1 MGLRSSRPDINSA
14 TGLSSPQRPF
24 RAPRYGNRTVA
35 LNTLDLDLVVV
46 FGTVVVTALIARWTQ
61 LPITALE
68 IVAGIGLITVF
79 RFDLPT
85 GSDSLLIFG
94 SLLIVFLAGLETNL
108 GFLRSNF
115 RKALTM
121 GLGGFLVPFAGLFTL
136 LYYGV
141 HAPLLISVI
150 GATVLA
156 DTSISI
162 VYTTLQQFELTNLPF
177 GRLIL
182 AATLC
187 VNLIEDFTIT
197 TTTFLTTP
205 GFLFTLAVLGALAAA
220 ALLLPYLSK
229 ALARPKAKGR
239 FTNISAR
246 TLFFSLAVLALL
258 SALVGVPGILFVF
271 LFGLMCSQ
279 FVGEEFLVNIRQ
291 ISFAVFI
298 PLYFLAVGLKVD
310 LGFVVANL
318 GLLLVI
324 AAVASLLKIASIY
337 TAARGIMGTARA
349 GPVAVLMNT
358 RLTSATVIL
367 TLTLALGI
375 VSESWYSLFV
385 SEVVILAFGSVLAL
399 RLFPAF
405 RSPELARALF
415 ASTPEE
421 AGATLEGGILDP
433 VRSRAPPP

>member
-1 MGLRSSRPDINSA
+1 VIS
-14 TGLSSPQRPF
+14 
-24 RAPRYGNRTVA
+24 
-35 LNTLDLDLVVV
+35 
-46 FGTVVVTALIARWTQ
+46 RWTQ

-79 RFDLPT
+79 RFDLPV

-108 GFLRSNF
+108 GFLRTNF

-121 GLGGFLVPFAGLFTL
+121 GLGGFLVPFLGLFVL
-136 LYYGV
+136 LDYGI
-141 HAPLLISVI
+141 HASLLISVI

-162 VYTTLQQFELTNLPF
+162 VYTTLQQFELTDLPF

-187 VNLIEDFTIT
+187 VNLVEDFTIT

-205 GFLFTLAVLGALAAA
+205 GFLFTLAILGALAAA

-229 ALARPKAKGR
+229 ALARPRAKGR
-239 FTNISAR
+239 FTNIPAR
-246 TLFFSLAVLALL
+246 ALFFSLAVLALL

-318 GLLLVI
+318 GLLLAI
-324 AAVASLLKIASIY
+324 AAAASLLKVGSIY
-337 TAARGIMGTARA
+337 VSARRFMGKARA

-375 VSESWYSLFV
+375 LSVSWYSLFV
-385 SEVVILAFGSVLAL
+385 SVVVILAFGSVLTL
-399 RLFPAF
+399 RIFPAF
-405 RSPELARALF
+405 RSPELAQALF
-415 ASTPEE
+415 TSAPDEF
-421 AGATLEGGILDP
+421 GGGRETGVLDP
-433 VRSRAPPP
+433 VHSGVPPP

>member
-1 MGLRSSRPDINSA
+1 
-14 TGLSSPQRPF
+14 
-24 RAPRYGNRTVA
+24 
-35 LNTLDLDLVVV
+35 
-46 FGTVVVTALIARWTQ
+46 
-61 LPITALE
+61 
-68 IVAGIGLITVF
+68 
-79 RFDLPT
+79 
-85 GSDSLLIFG
+85 
-94 SLLIVFLAGLETNL
+94 
-108 GFLRSNF
+108 
-115 RKALTM
+115 
-121 GLGGFLVPFAGLFTL
+121 
-136 LYYGV
+136 
-141 HAPLLISVI
+141 
-150 GATVLA
+150 
-156 DTSISI
+156 
-162 VYTTLQQFELTNLPF
+162 
-177 GRLIL
+177 
-182 AATLC
+182 
-187 VNLIEDFTIT
+187 
-197 TTTFLTTP
+197 
-205 GFLFTLAVLGALAAA
+205 
-220 ALLLPYLSK
+220 
-229 ALARPKAKGR
+229 AKGR